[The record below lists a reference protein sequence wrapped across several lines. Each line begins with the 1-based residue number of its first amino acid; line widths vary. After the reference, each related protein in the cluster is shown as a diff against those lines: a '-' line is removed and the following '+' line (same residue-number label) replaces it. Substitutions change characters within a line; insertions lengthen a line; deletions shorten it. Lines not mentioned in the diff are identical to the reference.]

1 RPANS
6 WILYRQE
13 KHPIVLS
20 QHAGITNNEIS
31 KIVAEM
37 WKNEPEEVK
46 AVYKNRAEEER
57 KRHRLMFPDYKYAP
71 RK

>member
-13 KHPIVLS
+13 KHPIVLK
-20 QHAGITNNEIS
+20 QHAGITNNNIS
-31 KIVAEM
+31 KIVAEW
-37 WKNEPEEVK
+37 WKNEPEEIK
-46 AVYKNRAEEER
+46 RIYKSRAEEER
-57 KRHRLMFPDYKYAP
+57 RRHRLLHPDYKYAP

>member
-13 KHPIVLS
+13 KHPIVLA
-20 QHAGITNNEIS
+20 QNEGITNNEIS
-31 KIVAEM
+31 KVVAE
-37 WKNEPEEVK
+37 WWRNEPDDVK
-46 AVYKNRAEEER
+46 NVYKCRAEEER
-57 KRHRLMFPDYKYAP
+57 RRHRILHPDYKYAP